1 MQRLLYAMGLCLV
14 AGLCSAQSSPP
25 KPPDPPAGA
34 TFTLPSKVLGET
46 RRINVYTP
54 PGYNEHAAARFP
66 VLYMP
71 DGGMEEDFPHV
82 TGTVQSLVTE
92 GAIRPFL
99 VVGIENTERR
109 RDLTG
114 PTEVAKDR
122 KIAPHVGGSAAF
134 RKFIREELM
143 PEIRSRYRTT
153 DETGIVGESLA
164 GLFVV
169 ETFFLEPDL
178 FDTYIAIDPS
188 VWWNDE
194 FLVRHASERLKARP
208 TLHKTLYLTAADEPD
223 IVRGTQQ
230 IAKTLQTDAPK
241 GLAWFYQ
248 PMPDQHH
255 NTIFRASE
263 AKAYRTVFTV
273 EAKPKTTP

>member
-1 MQRLLYAMGLCLV
+1 MKTLFCALVLCLS
-14 AGLCSAQSSPP
+14 AGLCSADSS
-25 KPPDPPAGA
+25 
-34 TFTLPSKVLGET
+34 FLLQSKVLGEL
-46 RRINVYTP
+46 RRINVYMP
-54 PGYNEHAAARFP
+54 PGYSDCANTRFP

-82 TGTVQSLVTE
+82 TSTVQSLVTE
-92 GAIRPFL
+92 GAMRPFL

-114 PTEVAKDR
+114 PTEVAENR
-122 KIAPHVGGSAAF
+122 KIAPRVGGSAAF

-143 PEIRSRYRTT
+143 PEIRARYRTT
-153 DETGIVGESLA
+153 DETAIVGESLA

-194 FLVRHASERLKARP
+194 YLVRHASERLKAQP
-208 TLHKTLYLTAADEPD
+208 TLHKTLYLTAADEKD
-223 IVRGTQQ
+223 IVRGTER
-230 IAKTLQTDAPK
+230 IADILRTDAPK
-241 GLAWFYQ
+241 GLTWSYQ
-248 PMPDQHH
+248 PMPNEHH

-263 AKAYRTVFTV
+263 AKAYRTVFP
-273 EAKPKTTP
+273 ARPAGTPALF